1 MRDNK
6 LTWIGLASFIAFFS
20 GCGGE
25 FTRANFDAI
34 RLRVDTRE
42 SVETKLGKPNSDM
55 GGDDT
60 WYYEHADRHDG
71 AVIQFDEKSGTVL
84 NKRWLESV
92 GGEGGIKTPTIWKE
106 LGVE

>member
-1 MRDNK
+1 MRRK
-6 LTWIGLASFIAFFS
+6 MTLQAGFAFLVTLCA

-42 SVETKLGKPNSDM
+42 TVESKLGKPNSDM

-92 GGEGGIKTPTIWKE
+92 AGEGGVKTPTIWKE

>member
-1 MRDNK
+1 MRDHK
-6 LTWIGLASFIAFFS
+6 LTWIGLASFIALFT
-20 GCGGE
+20 GCGGA

-92 GGEGGIKTPTIWKE
+92 SGEGGIKTPTIWKE